1 MYLLRLDRRGP
12 FVVFQQ
18 DSCGGGNTAGGCPL
32 PFNEG
37 ALLVIRFPLVPFR
50 RGEELLRLSGGET
63 FPGGAD

>member
-18 DSCGGGNTAGGCPL
+18 DSGGGGNTAGGCPL
-32 PFNEG
+32 PADEG
-37 ALLVIRFPLVPFR
+37 ALLVIRYPLAPFR
-50 RGEELLRLSGGET
+50 RGEELLRLSDGET